1 MNFRKV
7 RKMPEFL
14 TIDEVVALVPCMTK
28 DNLATMRHNGIGPQF
43 FKPTARTVLYDKKSV
58 MDWLENS
65 VVDMKQK
72 RQVAAAKK
80 AKKAV
85 AA

>member
-1 MNFRKV
+1 M
-7 RKMPEFL
+7 EFL
-14 TIDEVVALVPCMTK
+14 TIDEVLAMAPCMTRT
-28 DNLATMRHNGIGPQF
+28 NLANMRHNGIGPRF

-72 RQVAAAKK
+72 RQAAAAKK
-80 AKKAV
+80 TKKAV

>member
-1 MNFRKV
+1 M
-7 RKMPEFL
+7 ELL
-14 TIDEVVALVPCMTK
+14 TIDEVLAMAPCVTRT
-28 DNLATMRHNGIGPQF
+28 NLANMRHNGIGPQF

-58 MDWLENS
+58 LDWLENS

-72 RQVAAAKK
+72 RHAAAAKKAKK

>member
-1 MNFRKV
+1 
-7 RKMPEFL
+7 MPEFI
-14 TIDEVVALVPCMTK
+14 TIDELIAMVPCMTR
-28 DNLATMRHNGIGPQF
+28 DNLAPMRHNGIGPQF

-65 VVDMKQK
+65 VVDMKEK
-72 RQVAAAKK
+72 RQAAAAKK
-80 AKKAV
+80 TKKAG